1 MSGSSNANTTAVVD
15 LVASLRSRRNTF
27 LSALASE
34 VVPSSTVYRHI
45 EDNSALHHLYIVKVV
60 ESLPGVGKVQARR
73 ALERLG
79 IDELAPAITVDE
91 GAWSQ
96 LLIGAGR

>member
-1 MSGSSNANTTAVVD
+1 MSGSSNANTTTVVD
-15 LVASLRSRRNTF
+15 LVASLRSQRNTF

-34 VVPSSTVYRHI
+34 VIPSSSVHRHI
-45 EDNSALHHLYIVKVV
+45 EDNSALHQLYIVKVV

-73 ALERLG
+73 ALEQLG

-96 LLIGAGR
+96 LLVGAGL

>member
-1 MSGSSNANTTAVVD
+1 MPGSSNANTTAVVG
-15 LVASLRSRRNTF
+15 LVASLRSHRNTF
-27 LSALASE
+27 LSVLASE
-34 VVPSSTVYRHI
+34 VVPSSSVHRYI
-45 EDNSALHHLYIVKVV
+45 EDHSALHQLYIVKVV

-73 ALERLG
+73 ALEQLG

-96 LLIGAGR
+96 LLVGVGR